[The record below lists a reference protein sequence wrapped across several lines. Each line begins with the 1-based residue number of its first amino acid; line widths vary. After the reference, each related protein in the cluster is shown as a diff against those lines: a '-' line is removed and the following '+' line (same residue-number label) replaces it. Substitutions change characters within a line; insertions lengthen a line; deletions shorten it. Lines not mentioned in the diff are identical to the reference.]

1 MTTMADRI
9 LALIRRK
16 RGGVSFVELD
26 REIEGFTGGDNALL
40 LSDPRCSNIL
50 LWGNVTE
57 EGCNAINE
65 LSVSKLISFKPS
77 SLLVYLVDGKAS
89 QLPIARRVRHYKHL
103 HWLPVT
109 IDPAN
114 EKTACEAG
122 RSK

>member
-103 HWLPVT
+103 H
-109 IDPAN
+109 
-114 EKTACEAG
+114 
-122 RSK
+122 